1 MHGKQ
6 QLYIKHNNMKVKKMK
21 KKVMNN
27 QVILVNKNI
36 INNIMMKEWVNHNLI
51 KMVVKSYKV
60 QVKENKMMKQI
71 KMKY

>member
-1 MHGKQ
+1 MHGIQ

>member
-6 QLYIKHNNMKVKKMK
+6 QLYIKHNNMKEKKMK

-27 QVILVNKNI
+27 QVILVKKNI

-51 KMVVKSYKV
+51 KMVVKIYKV